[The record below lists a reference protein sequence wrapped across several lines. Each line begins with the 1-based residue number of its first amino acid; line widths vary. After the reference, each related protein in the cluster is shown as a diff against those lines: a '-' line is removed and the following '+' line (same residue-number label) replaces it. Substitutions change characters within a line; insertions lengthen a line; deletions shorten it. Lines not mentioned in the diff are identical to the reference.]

1 MEDKKDNINNTNEDV
16 EILDFNDS
24 NASLDNNQ
32 DNVVQNEIV
41 DEINPDKNNNVE
53 VHPTDNNTKET
64 VIKKETVKKIVTE
77 QKVEDNKNNNNNSS
91 NNDKEVKEKNSIDKT
106 TNNNTPNNNVV
117 VKEVVVKKKS
127 IASIIVMII
136 VFLLLILAIF
146 ALPYVTEFLDKDKA
160 INNQTSNNT
169 EQTNQ
174 ENNTIE
180 NNGEFKSGID
190 VEKAL
195 TDVKD
200 IKSYSFENV
209 TDVYVKDKNSET
221 LSIKND
227 NIYSFNE
234 TKYKIEMNKLVADF
248 SYDTVDY
255 YEKLDNT
262 YNSYLQ
268 DITTKEYTKL
278 EINVDGFNTIYNLFP
293 NTIDY
298 LIEDNEVENEKQI
311 NVNGENHI
319 NITLNTS
326 IDILKNLSFETNRI
340 QNKIDISKLS
350 IDGVNVDLYF
360 DQDKN
365 LYKIEFS
372 IEDKN
377 IYQEDIDGDIESA
390 VSKYTFED
398 FNEIKDISIPS
409 I

>member
-32 DNVVQNEIV
+32 DNIIQNEVI
-41 DEINPDKNNNVE
+41 DEVSPDK
-53 VHPTDNNTKET
+53 DNNIVNDTNDNITKEK

-77 QKVEDNKNNNNNSS
+77 QKVEDNKSNNNSS
-91 NNDKEVKEKNSIDKT
+91 NNDKKIKEKS
-106 TNNNTPNNNVV
+106 NNNDKNINTPSNNNVV

-268 DITTKEYTKL
+268 DITTKEYTKS

-340 QNKIDISKLS
+340 QNKIDISKLY

>member
-32 DNVVQNEIV
+32 DNIIQNEVI
-41 DEINPDKNNNVE
+41 DEVSPDK
-53 VHPTDNNTKET
+53 DNNIVNDTNDNITKEK

-77 QKVEDNKNNNNNSS
+77 QKVEDNKSNNNSS
-91 NNDKEVKEKNSIDKT
+91 NNDKKIKEKS
-106 TNNNTPNNNVV
+106 NNNDKNINTPSNNNVV
-117 VKEVVVKKKS
+117 VKEVVVKKKNIS
-127 IASIIVMII
+127 SIIVMII

-160 INNQTSNNT
+160 NNIQTSNNA
-169 EQTNQ
+169 EQTTQ

-268 DITTKEYTKL
+268 DITTKEYTKS
-278 EINVDGFNTIYNLFP
+278 EINVDSFNTIYNLFP

-298 LIEDNEVENEKQI
+298 LIEDNEITNEKQV
-311 NVNGENHI
+311 NVDGEDHI

-340 QNKIDISKLS
+340 QNEIDISKLS